1 MISDT
6 KPDGEKRESSPTSV
20 SVRVPATSANL
31 GPGFDCM
38 GMAVTLW
45 NTFEL
50 HLVPGEP
57 VISVE
62 SHGEGADILP
72 NGGNNLIA
80 QTMRGELYRI
90 NFAQPGLIGPEIYKT
105 QGYRIV
111 ARNNIPCASGMG
123 SSSTAVLA
131 GLIFANALAYK
142 QVNLEAILERATA
155 LEGHG
160 DNVAPA
166 LYGGLILI
174 SYNGLTVV
182 AERVQL
188 PPWKVVICVP
198 AYNFLTIEARAA
210 VPKTLNRSDAV
221 LNIGRAMLVA
231 EALRNGDDTLLTRAM
246 ADRIHEPYRIPLI
259 PGAAAC
265 QKAALDHGAVAVC
278 LSGAGPGMLA
288 FARENHEGIGQA
300 MRTAYQNAGL
310 SARYWVLDA
319 SPTGVDI
326 QITLNP
332 NGIAR

>member
-1 MISDT
+1 MIT
-6 KPDGEKRESSPTSV
+6 
-20 SVRVPATSANL
+20 VRIPATSANL

-38 GMAVTLW
+38 GMALNLW

-50 HLVPGEP
+50 QLVPGEP
-57 VISVE
+57 IISVE

-72 NGGNNLIA
+72 TGGNNLIA

-90 NFAQPGLIGPEIYKT
+90 NFEKPGLIGPEIYKS
-105 QGYRIV
+105 QGYRITC
-111 ARNNIPCASGMG
+111 RNKIPCASGMG

-131 GLIFANALAYK
+131 GLIFANVLAYR
-142 QVNLEAILERATA
+142 QVDLDPVLERATA

-174 SYNGLTVV
+174 SYNGATVV

-188 PPWKVVICVP
+188 PPWKVVVCVP
-198 AYNFLTIEARAA
+198 AFNFLTIEARAA
-210 VPKTLNRSDAV
+210 VPKTLSRSDAV

-231 EALRNGDDTLLTRAM
+231 EALRNGDDVLLARAM

-259 PGAAAC
+259 PGAANV
-265 QKAALDHGAVAVC
+265 KKVALEQGAVAVC
-278 LSGAGPGMLA
+278 LSGAGPGILA
-288 FARENHEGIGQA
+288 FARQNHEGIGQA
-300 MRTAYQNAGL
+300 MQVAYQQAGL

-319 SPTGVDI
+319 SPAGADI
-326 QITLNP
+326 TI
-332 NGIAR
+332 GM